1 MEKENIL
8 VKKLPELSER
18 MAAVA
23 SMVSFGTAA
32 ADIGCDHGY
41 VSIYLYNS
49 GKCRKCIAA
58 DVKEGPLRT
67 AEKNIEAYKAEEG
80 VEVRLSDGLENIFC
94 GEADCLIIS
103 GMGGNLIIKILDAF
117 PDKRDAA
124 AEMVLEPQSDAG
136 RVRRYLYSK
145 GFAIEKEALV
155 TERGKYYPVIKAVHA
170 EKCLS
175 LSEEEYIYGPRL
187 LEEGNALLKEYLEKE
202 KRRIESVLSSLNGT
216 RSEAALKRK
225 EDLEKE
231 LKLIQ
236 RTVRRYFNGEI

>member
-8 VKKLPELSER
+8 VKRLPELSER

-80 VEVRLSDGLENIFC
+80 VEVRLSDGLENISC

-124 AEMVLEPQSDAG
+124 AEMVLEPQSDAEK
-136 RVRRYLYSK
+136 VRRYLCSK
-145 GFAIEKEALV
+145 GYSIEKEALV
-155 TERGKYYPVIKAVHA
+155 TERGKYYPVMKAVRS
-170 EKCLS
+170 EKRQS
-175 LSEEEYIYGPRL
+175 LSEEEYIYGPCLIKNRDP
-187 LEEGNALLKEYLEKE
+187 LLKEYLHKE
-202 KRRIESVLSSLNGT
+202 GRRIESVILEL
-216 RSEAALKRK
+216 EAAGSKTAGERLYRLKK
-225 EDLEKE
+225 DAEMIEKVWNYMRE
-231 LKLIQ
+231 
-236 RTVRRYFNGEI
+236 